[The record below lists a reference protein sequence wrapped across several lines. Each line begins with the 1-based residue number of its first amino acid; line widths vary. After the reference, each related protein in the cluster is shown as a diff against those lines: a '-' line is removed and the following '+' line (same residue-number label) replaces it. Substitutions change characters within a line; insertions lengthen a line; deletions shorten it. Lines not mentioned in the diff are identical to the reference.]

1 MTTSNWSGTN
11 VLATVIP
18 ADQPLSTELIEAVTA
33 IALRAEDAPRDR
45 PHGVVL
51 YISGP
56 EAGQS
61 FSWPGA
67 VDIGTVGKWEAAL
80 RRLEQAPAPI
90 VAAIDGDAYGPAA
103 ELLLV
108 ADYRILR
115 SGSVLGFATADGGT
129 WPAMALHRL
138 VSQHGAALART
149 LAIQGRSLSASQ
161 ALEHGLVDAAIDDE
175 AEAET
180 RAVQA
185 GLALFEATV
194 GTEIAISRRLVL
206 DAAVTRFEDALGA
219 HLAASDRALRR
230 LGSAL

>member
-1 MTTSNWSGTN
+1 MTTSNGSGIN
-11 VLATVIP
+11 VSAAVIP
-18 ADQPLSTELIEAVTA
+18 ADQPLSAELTDAVTS

-51 YISGP
+51 HITGP
-56 EAGQS
+56 EAGQD

-67 VDIGTVGKWEAAL
+67 VDIGAVGKWEAAL

-90 VAAIDGDAYGPAA
+90 VAAVDGDAYGPVA

-115 SGSVLGFATADGGT
+115 SGSVLGFATSEEGS

-138 VSQHGAALART
+138 VAQHGAGLART
-149 LAIQGRSLSASQ
+149 LAIQGRSLSAAQ
-161 ALEHGLVDAAIDDE
+161 ALEHGLIDAVIGGN
-175 AEAET
+175 AEAENG
-180 RAVQA
+180 AVQA
-185 GLALFEATV
+185 GLALFESAV
-194 GTEIAISRRLVL
+194 GTEIAIRRRLVL

-219 HLAASDRALRR
+219 HLAASDRTLRR
-230 LGSAL
+230 LGSTL

>member
-1 MTTSNWSGTN
+1 MSTSNGSGTN
-11 VLATVIP
+11 VLAAVIP
-18 ADQPLSTELIEAVTA
+18 ADQPLSAELIDAVTT

-51 YISGP
+51 YIRGP
-56 EAGQS
+56 EAGHD

-67 VDIGTVGKWEAAL
+67 VDIGTVGKWEGAL

-90 VAAIDGDAYGPAA
+90 VAAVDGDAYGPAA

-115 SGSVLGFATADGGT
+115 SGSVLGFAASDGGS

-138 VSQHGAALART
+138 VAQHGAGLART

-161 ALEHGLVDAAIDDE
+161 ALEHGLVDAAIDDS

-180 RAVQA
+180 QAIQA
-185 GLALFEATV
+185 GLALFEATA
-194 GTEIAISRRLVL
+194 GSEIAIRRRVVL
-206 DAAVTRFEDALGA
+206 DAAATRFEDALGA

-230 LGSAL
+230 LGSTL